1 MRVNGDIRHQNESRP
16 SRAGGGRRGRR
27 RAARGATAAALLT
40 AAALAALVAPPPAS
54 AQCGETIDLTPR
66 VAVGPGPAPV
76 AVGDSVLYDA
86 AQPLAGYGFHVNA
99 MVCRTMA
106 QGIAW
111 LRQHDQNLPSLVVV
125 ALGTNGAVSAA
136 QIDQL
141 LSIVGPTRVLAMA
154 TPQHGNY
161 AYVPGLIRSEAHQHP
176 GRILVLDWN
185 ALSAGHPSWF
195 APDGIHLGDAAG
207 IDAFAR
213 LVEGA
218 LLSTPAQVPTVTVTT
233 SSVPRTGPGPPA
245 PKPHAKPRPKP
256 TGAALL
262 RPVLSAVDA
271 LRAWLLSP
279 W

>member
-1 MRVNGDIRHQNESRP
+1 M
-16 SRAGGGRRGRR
+16 SRAGGGWRGTARS
-27 RAARGATAAALLT
+27 AAAAAAALLT
-40 AAALAALVAPPPAS
+40 AAALAALATLAALAALAAPPAS

-66 VAVGPGPAPV
+66 VAVGPGPAPL

-106 QGIAW
+106 QGIVW
-111 LRQHDQNLPSLVVV
+111 LQQHDQNLPSLVVV

-141 LSIVGPTRVLAMA
+141 LSIVGPTRVLAMV
-154 TPQHGNY
+154 TPHHGNY
-161 AYVPGLIRSEAHQHP
+161 AYVPGLIRAAAHQHP
-176 GRILVLDWN
+176 GRIVVLDWD

-195 APDGIHLGDAAG
+195 APDGIHLGGAAG

-245 PKPHAKPRPKP
+245 PKAPAKPPGP
-256 TGAALL
+256 TGVALL

>member
-1 MRVNGDIRHQNESRP
+1 MRVKPHISAQIASRT
-16 SRAGGGRRGRR
+16 SRAGGGWRGT
-27 RAARGATAAALLT
+27 ARSAAAAVILT
-40 AAALAALVAPPPAS
+40 GAALAAFAALAPPRAS

-66 VAVGPGPAPV
+66 VAVGPGPAPL

-106 QGIAW
+106 QGIVW
-111 LRQHDQNLPSLVVV
+111 LQQHDHDLPSLVVV

-141 LSIVGPTRVLAMA
+141 LSIVGPTRVLAIV
-154 TPQHGNY
+154 TPHHGNY
-161 AYVPGLIRSEAHQHP
+161 AYVPGLIRAAAHQHP
-176 GRILVLDWN
+176 GRILVLDWD

-195 APDGIHLGDAAG
+195 APDGIHLGGTAG

-245 PKPHAKPRPKP
+245 PKAPSKPPGP

-271 LRAWLLSP
+271 LRTWLLSP